1 MMLEQFFTHYFEQID
16 PSVLKMYQDLMPGQE
31 NLARAYAEMFS
42 RNDEESIAFLLQF
55 YRKTGELRHKNPEQ
69 AILFNV
75 HNNVCFPFFV
85 KHTWKM
91 IGEENRNKI
100 YQYANTMDQQKIYER
115 LDQERDFRN
124 WFRKE
129 IGFDLKQEDLF
140 TLNEIIALQNFSSG
154 GESSFLRFAYP
165 ELRKMKGRV
174 LDAGC
179 GAGFASLVL
188 SQHMEVYAVDAC
200 RPRLERAMALS
211 QMMQKGEKEVF
222 PGVIQLIEDELGEI
236 AVEYDFPTAD
246 RLLNGKPYPVSFIE
260 SSLDSIPCED
270 SFFDAINC
278 LDVLEHTFSPTA
290 IVREFSRVSKPG
302 GRVFITAPTLYGEVE
317 QRIHESIEGAIFPA
331 MLHMHHFD
339 ARSLSNLFAENG
351 FKEIEIRPFDYIP
364 WAKFLEFANQVPE
377 EEEELVKKLK
387 AKPREQVP
395 LQLFAIFERV

>member
-1 MMLEQFFTHYFEQID
+1 MILEQFFTHYFEQID
-16 PSVLKMYQDLMPGQE
+16 PAVLEMYKDLMPGQE

-55 YRKTGELRHKNPEQ
+55 YRKTADLRHKNPEQ

-75 HNNVCFPFFV
+75 HDNVCFSFFV
-85 KHTWKM
+85 KHIWKM
-91 IGEENRNKI
+91 IDEENRHKV
-100 YQYANTMDQQKIYER
+100 YQYTNTRDHQKIYER

-129 IGFDLKQEDLF
+129 IGFELKQDDLF
-140 TLNEIIALQNFSSG
+140 TLNEVISLQNFSSG

-165 ELRKMKGRV
+165 QLRNMKGRV

-188 SQHMEVYAVDAC
+188 SQCMEVYAVDAC
-200 RPRLERAMALS
+200 RPRLERARALS
-211 QMMQKGEKEVF
+211 LMMKKGEKEIF

-236 AVEYDFPTAD
+236 AVEYDFPSAD
-246 RLLNGKPYPVSFIE
+246 RLLNGQPYPVSFIE
-260 SSLDSIPCED
+260 SSIDSVPYED
-270 SFFDAINC
+270 AFFDAINC
-278 LDVLEHTFSPTA
+278 LDVLEHTYSPAA
-290 IVREFSRVSKPG
+290 IAREFARVSKPG

-331 MLHMHHFD
+331 MLHMHHFN
-339 ARSLSNLFAENG
+339 AESLRNLFVENG
-351 FKEIEIRPFDYIP
+351 FRQVEMRPFDYIP
-364 WAKFLEFANQVPE
+364 WAEFLTFADQAPE
-377 EEEELVKKLK
+377 EDLVKSLT
-387 AKPREQVP
+387 AKPREEVP